1 MHSIISMPNGKRREG
16 VVLAVG
22 KNRLRVIV
30 TRHNDVVEMRRSY
43 GVWSS
48 DLGEIE
54 LEAMTADARIN
65 VIRLCADFCSAE
77 QAVGFER
84 AVLAG

>member
-1 MHSIISMPNGKRREG
+1 
-16 VVLAVG
+16 
-22 KNRLRVIV
+22 
-30 TRHNDVVEMRRSY
+30 MRRTY
-43 GVWSS
+43 GLWSS

-54 LEAMTADARIN
+54 VEAMTADARIDI
-65 VIRLCADFCSAE
+65 VRLCADFSPTE